1 MDIGAMKAM
10 KLSADEWKRRT
21 KHICKPCWELKYCPY
36 GPLVEDFPLKE
47 EPDDRSC
54 RNFGHD
60 CPVFTCNEP
69 LTEGD
74 KLRNISKNIPF
85 RTKLKVSL
93 RDNFQ
98 CQECGK
104 QLLIEEIHFDHKIPR
119 TKGGP
124 SEECNLR
131 VLCKSCNLKK
141 GSKYKHK

>member
-1 MDIGAMKAM
+1 MDTATLRAL
-10 KLSADEWKRRT
+10 KLSVKEWKERT

-47 EPDDRSC
+47 RRDDRSC

-69 LTEGD
+69 ITEGEE
-74 KLRNISKNIPF
+74 LRNISRNIPF
-85 RTKLKVSL
+85 KTKLRVAL

-98 CQECGK
+98 CQKCGK
-104 QLLIEEIHFDHKIPR
+104 SLLIKEIRFHHKIPYV
-119 TKGGP
+119 KGGP
-124 SEECNLR
+124 SEEHNLQ
-131 VLCKSCNLKK
+131 VLCEDCNFKK